1 MNREAVSPVERLQY
15 LLHGWVAFGIMPLF
29 AFANAGV
36 PLGQISFDGDALWV
50 FAGVAI
56 GLTLG
61 KPLGILAVSWLAVR
75 LRLAALPNGV
85 RWSHVS
91 IVGMVGGIGFTMA
104 LFIAQLAFP
113 QGQLLETAKFA
124 VLCGS
129 GLAAALSLLAGYRVL
144 KVDRGPNGAVIRRRC
159 RGFNLA
165 LNRWSPRLT
174 SRTSSARRSR
184 ACPTFPKSCYRLF
197 MAIGFLDR
205 LKMAWRVLI
214 DARFAEEVDE
224 GLKQFALARAK
235 TSDPPER
242 VHASGLMLLAAFQ
255 REGRLVD
262 FLQQETA
269 GFSDEEIGAAARVV
283 HGGCHKALQ
292 QFFEIAP
299 AVKGAE
305 GAPMSV
311 PAGFDSERIRLT
323 GNVSGQPPFKG
334 VLKHHGWLATQVRMP
349 SISQTLDPR
358 VIAPAEVELP

>member
-1 MNREAVSPVERLQY
+1 
-15 LLHGWVAFGIMPLF
+15 
-29 AFANAGV
+29 
-36 PLGQISFDGDALWV
+36 
-50 FAGVAI
+50 
-56 GLTLG
+56 
-61 KPLGILAVSWLAVR
+61 
-75 LRLAALPNGV
+75 
-85 RWSHVS
+85 
-91 IVGMVGGIGFTMA
+91 
-104 LFIAQLAFP
+104 
-113 QGQLLETAKFA
+113 
-124 VLCGS
+124 
-129 GLAAALSLLAGYRVL
+129 
-144 KVDRGPNGAVIRRRC
+144 
-159 RGFNLA
+159 
-165 LNRWSPRLT
+165 
-174 SRTSSARRSR
+174 
-184 ACPTFPKSCYRLF
+184 

-242 VHASGLMLLAAFQ
+242 VHASGLMLLAALQ

-269 GFSDEEIGAAARVV
+269 GFSDEQIGAAARVV

-299 AVKGAE
+299 AVKGDE

-358 VIAPAEVELP
+358 VIAPAEVELS